1 MPLVFRG
8 DFVRVFWFAPQ
19 CERKLSSTIVAIA
32 FACGSRNV
40 DEKGGIEEADT
51 NGNSVNEHAP
61 LLRRKY
67 LVVPP
72 TEKAR
77 AQPRP
82 MSCSTTAN
90 G

>member
-1 MPLVFRG
+1 MCWHESFDDP
-8 DFVRVFWFAPQ
+8 
-19 CERKLSSTIVAIA
+19 
-32 FACGSRNV
+32 CGSRIV
-40 DEKGGIEEADT
+40 HEKGGIEADT

-77 AQPRP
+77 VEPRP
-82 MSCSTTAN
+82 MSCSTTTAD